1 MELKQILQGIE
12 GIKAKGNL
20 DIDIKD
26 ITNDSRKVKKGTLF
40 IAIKGF
46 EVDGHKFIKDVIEKQ
61 ASAVMVQDVKSIKE
75 FTEVENLTIIVVP
88 DTRKALAIAS
98 SNFYGNPASKLKL
111 IGITGTKGKTTTS
124 FMIKEILEKQGKKVG
139 LIGTIAVYIN
149 GKKKLDSSRTTPESI
164 ELQELLAEMVKE
176 KTEYVI
182 MEVSSQSLKLDRVYG
197 LNFDIGV
204 FTNLSEDHISAK
216 EHPDMEDYFNSKLK
230 LFDMCKM
237 GFTNVDDLKGN
248 KVLKLAKCKMQT
260 YGIDNSANLLA
271 KDITITNTYADF
283 KVKLGDK
290 NERVKVG
297 IPGRFSIYNALAAIS
312 VALYLGV
319 TPENIKLA
327 LEDVRVPRKIRTCKQ

>member
-46 EVDGHKFIKDVIEKQ
+46 EVDGHKFIKDVVEKQ
-61 ASAVMVQDVKSIKE
+61 ASAIMVQDAKSIKE
-75 FTEVENLTIIVVP
+75 FTEIENLTIIVVP

-98 SNFYGNPASKLKL
+98 SNFYDNPASKLKL

-204 FTNLSEDHISAK
+204 FTNLSEDHISLK

-230 LFDMCKM
+230 LFDMCKI

-260 YGIDNSANLLA
+260 YGIDNSANLIA

-319 TPENIKLA
+319 SPENIKLA
-327 LEDVRVPRKIRTCKQ
+327 LEDVRVPRKIRTCK